1 MITVD
6 TLAAV
11 FLSFGIAALILPF
24 LIPFLIRLKVGQT
37 ERKEGVQ
44 AHLKKAGTP
53 TMGGIAILVSVLI
66 VSLVFAA
73 RYPRILPVLVLTLG
87 FGIIGFVDDYLK
99 VVLRRS
105 DGLMPKQKMA
115 GQIVVTLIFLLYA
128 WLRDP
133 ACLDWRIP
141 FSQGVVLSGFA
152 FRIFASI
159 AAFVIIIGTVNGV
172 NFTDG
177 LDGLAASVTAVTAAF
192 FCYVSLVTGGGIEPV
207 CAAVCGALMGFLL
220 FNVHP
225 AKVFMGDTGS
235 MALGGFVAGAAY
247 VLQMPVFIAIVGL
260 IYLVEVLS
268 VIIQVTYFKKT
279 GGKRIFR
286 MAPIHHHFE
295 LGGWSE
301 TRIVAVF
308 TIITVLLCLVALIRF
323 E

>member
-1 MITVD
+1 MVITID
-6 TLAAV
+6 ILAAV
-11 FLSFGIAALILPF
+11 FLSFGITALILPF

-44 AHLKKAGTP
+44 SHLKKAGTP
-53 TMGGIAILVSVLI
+53 TMGGIAILVSVL
-66 VSLVFAA
+66 VTSLVFAM

-87 FGIIGFVDDYLK
+87 FGIIGFIDDYLK

-105 DGLMPKQKMA
+105 DGLLPKQKMA
-115 GQIVVTLIFLLYA
+115 GQILVTVIFLLYA

-141 FSQGVVLSGFA
+141 FTDGMVLSGFG
-152 FRIFASI
+152 FHVFASI
-159 AAFVIIIGTVNGV
+159 AAFFIIIGTVNGV
-172 NFTDG
+172 NLTDG
-177 LDGLAASVTAVTAAF
+177 LDGLAGSVTAVVAVF
-192 FCYVSLVTGGGIEPV
+192 FCCASMMTAGGIEPV
-207 CAAVCGALMGFLL
+207 CAAVAGALLGFLL

-235 MALGGFVAGAAY
+235 LALGGFVAGAAY
-247 VLQMPVFIAIVGL
+247 ALQMPVFIAIVGL
-260 IYLVEVLS
+260 IYLVEVIS
-268 VIIQVTYFKKT
+268 DIIQVTYFKKT
-279 GGKRIFR
+279 GGKRFFR

-308 TIITVLLCLVALIRF
+308 TIVTILLCLVALIRF
-323 E
+323 

>member
-1 MITVD
+1 MTITTD
-6 TLAAV
+6 LLAAV
-11 FLSFGIAALILPF
+11 FLSFGISAVMLPF

-44 AHLKKAGTP
+44 SHLKKAGTP
-53 TMGGIAILVSVLI
+53 TMGGIAMLVSVLI
-66 VSLVFAA
+66 TTLVFAP

-105 DGLMPKQKMA
+105 DGLLPRQKMA

-133 ACLDWRIP
+133 ACLDWRLP
-141 FSQGVVLSGFA
+141 FTQGMVLSGFW
-152 FRIFASI
+152 FRIFAS
-159 AAFVIIIGTVNGV
+159 AASFVIIIGTVNGV

-177 LDGLAASVTAVTAAF
+177 LDGLAASVTSVVAVF
-192 FCYVSLVTGGGIEPV
+192 FCYASMVTRGGIEPA
-207 CAAVCGALMGFLL
+207 CAAMFGALLGFLL

-235 MALGGFVAGAAY
+235 LALGGFVAGAAY
-247 VLQMPVFIAIVGL
+247 ALQMPVFIAIVGL

-286 MAPIHHHFE
+286 MAPIHHHLE

-308 TIITVLLCLVALIRF
+308 TIITVLLCLLALIRF
-323 E
+323 